1 MMIHRSV
8 AVAALS
14 TVAFCLG
21 WGVHTL
27 ISRDLSQPQTVAA
40 SVRPQPS
47 SSADAPS
54 EEEVFTEI
62 YRTAKWGTY
71 GRDGG
76 TSGFGSSLQAT
87 VVYRTFLEHF
97 MRDFAVRSVVD
108 AGCGDW
114 ESTQA
119 IDWTGI
125 DYKGFDIVGSVI
137 ERDKGQF
144 GKANV
149 QFFQANIVDADLP
162 PADLLICKQVLQH
175 LPNAEVQRFLAK
187 LGGYKHVLL
196 IDSVDPIS
204 LSAKNVDIAAG
215 DFRLLDL
222 TRPPFNVRGEK
233 LLTYWDGGSMEQ
245 VIHMK
250 D

>member
-1 MMIHRSV
+1 
-8 AVAALS
+8 
-14 TVAFCLG
+14 
-21 WGVHTL
+21 
-27 ISRDLSQPQTVAA
+27 
-40 SVRPQPS
+40 
-47 SSADAPS
+47 
-54 EEEVFTEI
+54 
-62 YRTAKWGTY
+62 
-71 GRDGG
+71 
-76 TSGFGSSLQAT
+76 
-87 VVYRTFLEHF
+87 